1 MIKKFDNFVNE
12 HYDVASQIVRI
23 SPEKACKVLND
34 NTDNKVSL
42 LLTTSDEELLDNF
55 INAIANEMGPAMK
68 DRFLGIYKV
77 VSE

>member
-1 MIKKFDNFVNE
+1 MIKKFESYVNE
-12 HYDVASQIVRI
+12 HNDVASQIVRI
-23 SPEKACKVLND
+23 SPEEACEVLND

-42 LLTTSDEELLDNF
+42 LITTSDENLLDNF
-55 INAIANEMGPAMK
+55 INAIANEMSPAMR

>member
-1 MIKKFDNFVNE
+1 MIKKFESFVNE
-12 HYDVASQIVRI
+12 HNDVASQLVRI
-23 SPEKACKVLND
+23 SPEEACEVLND

-42 LLTTSDEELLDNF
+42 LLTASDENLLDSF
-55 INAIANEMGPAMK
+55 INAIANEMSPAFR

>member
-12 HYDVASQIVRI
+12 HNDVASQIVRI
-23 SPEKACKVLND
+23 SPEEACKVLNH
-34 NTDNKVSL
+34 NIDNKVSL
-42 LLTTSDEELLDNF
+42 LITTSDEDLLDSF
-55 INAIANEMGPAMK
+55 INAVANEMSPATK